1 MNNNVSTVSASRR
14 LGTRQLTMIGMLSAI
29 SIVLGA
35 TGYGFIPLPMAKATI
50 LHIPVIIGAILE
62 GPIVGAMIGLI
73 FGVFSLIQNYV
84 APSSAL
90 FFAFQNPLVSVLPRV
105 LIGVTSYYTYKYMFG
120 KNEVIKVGAGTVIGT
135 LTNTVGV
142 LTMINILYAAHA
154 AKVLKATTATVTK
167 VIYTIA
173 MTNGIP
179 EVIVAVI
186 ITIPV
191 VIALK
196 KVRR

>member
-1 MNNNVSTVSASRR
+1 MNNNVSTASTRRR
-14 LGTRQLTMIGMLSAI
+14 LGTRQLTTIGMLSAI

-84 APSSAL
+84 APTSAL

-105 LIGVTSYYTYKYMFG
+105 LIGVTSYYSYKYMFG
-120 KNEVIKVGAGTVIGT
+120 KNQAIKIGAGTLIGT

-142 LTMINILYAAHA
+142 LTMINILYAVHA
-154 AKVLKATTATVTK
+154 AKVLKVTESTVTK
-167 VIYTIA
+167 VIYGLA

-191 VIALK
+191 ILALK
-196 KVRR
+196 KIRR

>member
-1 MNNNVSTVSASRR
+1 MNNNVSTASASRK

-62 GPIVGAMIGLI
+62 GPIVGAMIGLL

-90 FFAFQNPLVSVLPRV
+90 FFAFQNPLVSVLPRI
-105 LIGVTSYYTYKYMFG
+105 LIGIVAYYTYKYMFS
-120 KNEVIKVGAGTVIGT
+120 KKEIIKVGAAALIGT

-142 LTMINILYAAHA
+142 LTMVNLLYADQAS
-154 AKVLKATTATVTK
+154 KVLKVTTATVTK
-167 VIYTIA
+167 VIYGIA
-173 MTNGIP
+173 LTNGIP

-186 ITIPV
+186 ITVPV
-191 VIALK
+191 VMTLK
-196 KVRR
+196 KIRK

>member
-1 MNNNVSTVSASRR
+1 MNNNLSTASASRK

-62 GPIVGAMIGLI
+62 GPIVGAMIGLL

-90 FFAFQNPLVSVLPRV
+90 FFAFQNPLVSVLPRI
-105 LIGVTSYYTYKYMFG
+105 LIGIVAYYTYKYMFS
-120 KNEVIKVGAGTVIGT
+120 KKEIIKVGAAALIGT

-142 LTMINILYAAHA
+142 LTMVNLLYADQA
-154 AKVLKATTATVTK
+154 AKVLKVTTTTVTK
-167 VIYTIA
+167 VIYGIA
-173 MTNGIP
+173 LTNGIP
-179 EVIVAVI
+179 EAIVAVI
-186 ITIPV
+186 ITVPV
-191 VIALK
+191 VMTLK
-196 KVRR
+196 KIRK

>member
-1 MNNNVSTVSASRR
+1 MNNNVSTVSAGRK

-50 LHIPVIIGAILE
+50 LHIPVIIGAVLE
-62 GPIVGAMIGLI
+62 GPIVGAMIGLL

-90 FFAFQNPLVSVLPRV
+90 FFAFQNPLVSVLPRIF
-105 LIGVTSYYTYKYMFG
+105 IGIVAYYTYKYMFG
-120 KNEVIKVGAGTVIGT
+120 KKEIIKVGAAALIGT

-142 LTMINILYAAHA
+142 LTMVNLLYADRA
-154 AKVLKATTATVTK
+154 AKVLKVTAATVSK
-167 VIYTIA
+167 VIYGIA
-173 MTNGIP
+173 LTNGIP
-179 EVIVAVI
+179 EVIVAII
-186 ITIPV
+186 ITVPV
-191 VIALK
+191 VMTLK
-196 KVRR
+196 KVRK

>member
-1 MNNNVSTVSASRR
+1 MNNNVSTVSAGRK

-50 LHIPVIIGAILE
+50 LHIPVIIGAVLE
-62 GPIVGAMIGLI
+62 GPIVGAMIGLL

-90 FFAFQNPLVSVLPRV
+90 FFAFQNPLVSVLPRI
-105 LIGVTSYYTYKYMFG
+105 LIGIFSYYTYKYMFS
-120 KNEVIKVGAGTVIGT
+120 KKELIKVGAAALIGT

-142 LTMINILYAAHA
+142 LSMINLLYADHA
-154 AKVLKATTATVTK
+154 AKALKVTSATVTK
-167 VIYTIA
+167 VIYGIA
-173 MTNGIP
+173 LTNGIP
-179 EVIVAVI
+179 EAIVAVI
-186 ITIPV
+186 ITVPV
-191 VIALK
+191 VMTLK
-196 KVRR
+196 KIRK

>member
-1 MNNNVSTVSASRR
+1 MNNNLSTASASRK

-62 GPIVGAMIGLI
+62 GPIVGAMIGLL

-90 FFAFQNPLVSVLPRV
+90 FFAFQNPLVSVLPRI
-105 LIGVTSYYTYKYMFG
+105 LIGIVAYYTYKYMFS
-120 KNEVIKVGAGTVIGT
+120 KKEIIKVGAAALIGT

-142 LTMINILYAAHA
+142 LTMVNLLYADQA
-154 AKVLKATTATVTK
+154 AKVLKVTTATVTK
-167 VIYTIA
+167 VIYGIA
-173 MTNGIP
+173 LTNGIP
-179 EVIVAVI
+179 EAIVAVI
-186 ITIPV
+186 ITVPV
-191 VIALK
+191 VMTLK
-196 KVRR
+196 KIRK

>member
-1 MNNNVSTVSASRR
+1 MNQNVSTVRTGR
-14 LGTRQLTMIGMLSAI
+14 KLGTRQLTMVGMLSAI

-62 GPIVGAMIGLI
+62 GPVVGTMIGLM

-84 APSSAL
+84 APTSAL
-90 FFAFQNPLVSVLPRV
+90 FFAFQNPLVSVLPRI
-105 LIGVTSYYTYKYMFG
+105 LIGITSYYSYKYMFG
-120 KNEVIKVGAGTVIGT
+120 KNTVIKVGAGTIIGT

-142 LTMINILYAAHA
+142 LTMINIIYAARA
-154 AKVLKATTATVTK
+154 AIVLKATPATVTK
-167 VIYTIA
+167 VIYGIA
-173 MTNGIP
+173 LTNGIP

-191 VIALK
+191 VMALK
-196 KVRR
+196 KMRR